1 MKAHLLAAAYG
12 LMPSG
17 DMTDENLARV
27 MKALD
32 MLRPINFPQATDEDL
47 QWVRKRLESEIG
59 VTMVPGEDL
68 HTEDHQPW
76 LADAKGSL
84 Q

>member
-47 QWVRKRLESEIG
+47 Y
-59 VTMVPGEDL
+59 
-68 HTEDHQPW
+68 
-76 LADAKGSL
+76 
-84 Q
+84 